1 MSLTD
6 EQYLVLSNIAYID
19 FNINTD
25 RNKTIGQLLS
35 EGKIDVGVEWQDAL
49 QSVTDFKLTNFRNN
63 NGWTGSGFAGSAFE
77 TPSGETVFAFR
88 GTEPDKADQIL
99 HDLAITDGHIA
110 LQLRDGLPQQF
121 YDARKFVEDTLSPN
135 GRLDDKALNLAV
147 SEYNVTFT
155 GHSLGGGHAQY
166 MTYLTH
172 DSGTTRAVTFN
183 GVGIGQLLPYEDSYS
198 QYRVRD
204 YCDSADII
212 GVYGVQLGETVY
224 LKNSAIADSS
234 NKGLKERFS
243 TYFGQV
249 FGIGSHGVENFLDD
263 FDELGRL
270 IPDNVVENNDIGFV
284 SLISDVLHTMKTLPE
299 RIAGMW
305 DSEYNVIAELVL
317 SGVLGIVCWPLYID
331 VFIGALKK
339 NIELFVD
346 KAKEFFGMAV
356 DTLKSIGELIVD
368 GFERMAEG
376 VKNFA
381 QSLGDSIRRFAE
393 GARNVWNGLVD
404 KVRDIADRIV
414 ETGKDAWEKV
424 TEFKDTVISEVSD
437 FFRRVADGSRR
448 FITTVKDAV
457 TDSWN
462 TIVDG
467 AKKGVESVANK
478 TREFIGNRIDD
489 FKRGLGFVRDQVSRG
504 INRVSGFNPGKKL
517 VRRVVKGMAAYGS
530 GILSVDLIRLADL
543 QNKLSKLEKVYDDI
557 VRKIISEANKVTAD
571 ADRRYSEYYV
581 KQQIKAINETIKQI
595 KNSKNR
601 LCDAFEGKAG
611 SLKSALAHYKKIE
624 NNLIKVAAD

>member
-25 RNKTIGQLLS
+25 RNKTIGQLIN
-35 EGKIDVGVEWQDAL
+35 EGKIEVGEEWQDVL
-49 QSVTDFKLTNFRNN
+49 QSVRDFKLTNFRNN
-63 NGWTGSGFAGSAFE
+63 NGLTGSGFAGSAFE
-77 TPSGETVFAFR
+77 APSGETVFAFR

-155 GHSLGGGHAQY
+155 GHSLGGGLAQY
-166 MTYLTH
+166 MTYVTH

-234 NKGLKERFS
+234 NKGFKERFS

-284 SLISDVLHTMKTLPE
+284 SFISDMLHTMKTLPE

-339 NIELFVD
+339 NIELIVD
-346 KAKEFFGMAV
+346 KAKEFLGKAV
-356 DTLKSIGELIVD
+356 DVLKSIGELIVD

-381 QSLGDSIRRFAE
+381 QKLGDSIRRFAE
-393 GARNVWNGLVD
+393 GARNKWNELVG
-404 KVRDIADRIV
+404 KIRDIADRIV
-414 ETGKDAWEKV
+414 DTGKDVVDKV
-424 TEFKDTVISEVSD
+424 KEFKDRIVSEASE
-437 FFRRVADGSRR
+437 FFRKVAEGTRR
-448 FITTVKDAV
+448 FITTAKDAV
-457 TDSWN
+457 TDTWN
-462 TIVDG
+462 KIVDG
-467 AKKGVESVANK
+467 AKNGVESVVNNTK
-478 TREFIGNRIDD
+478 EFIGNRVDD
-489 FKRGLGFVRDQVSRG
+489 FKRGLGFVGDQVRRALNRG
-504 INRVSGFNPGKKL
+504 RGYNPPKKIAN
-517 VRRVVKGMAAYGS
+517 RVVKGMASYGL
-530 GILSVDLIRLADL
+530 GVLLVDLIRLADL
-543 QNKLSKLEKVYDDI
+543 QNKISKLEKAYDEI
-557 VRKIISEANKVTAD
+557 VRKIINEANKVTSD
-571 ADRRYSEYYV
+571 IDRRYSEYYV
-581 KQQIKAINETIKQI
+581 KQQIKAINETLRQI
-595 KNSKNR
+595 NSSKSR
-601 LCDAFEGKAG
+601 LCETFERKAA
-611 SLKSALAHYKKIE
+611 KIRYALQNYKKME
-624 NNLIKVAAD
+624 SNLVRIAGE